1 MKKNKMTWVA
11 LLLAVLLGI
20 ACGCLHAYSVA
31 SHRVVGDT
39 FDGVITR
46 EVNR

>member
-11 LLLAVLLGI
+11 VLLAVLLGI
-20 ACGCLHAYSVA
+20 TCGVLHAYSVA
-31 SHRVVGDT
+31 SHRTVGDT

-46 EVNR
+46 EVSQ